1 MYSLCYIVSMDT
13 TKPISTGNHNS
24 KSELEKFK
32 LFYEY
37 VDSDKDV
44 RSQEK
49 QQRPIRRRNSK

>member
-1 MYSLCYIVSMDT
+1 MDT
-13 TKPISTGNHNS
+13 TKPISTGNHNT

-37 VDSDKDV
+37 VVPEKES

-49 QQRPIRRRNSK
+49 QQRPTRRRNNG